1 MPAFIVNHWLAFS
14 AVGGVGCFFA
24 FVAWG
29 CCAIARDPEP
39 HDSY

>member
-1 MPAFIVNHWLAFS
+1 MSAFLVSHWLALS
-14 AVGGVGCFFA
+14 VVGGVCCFFA

-29 CCAIARDPEP
+29 VCAMSRDPEP